1 MNIDER
7 YNSNFLYF
15 EEKDHRYT
23 DTMGNEYLSVTTF
36 IGKYHEKFDAAYW
49 ARRKAKEQG
58 KTEKQILKEWDRIRD
73 EACERGTNKHN
84 GIEDAIKDVSQFK
97 DAIKYL
103 TMVESGRC
111 VTVADIP
118 NLIPRPLDIERFKEA
133 TGNKYEEIYRVFD
146 YYTAR
151 GYTIYSEIALFLM
164 DYLIS
169 GTIDIL
175 CIRDT
180 DFVILDWKT
189 NRDGLKF
196 ESGYYKKD
204 KTTIPNLI
212 PKPLDVERF
221 KEATGNKYDEIY
233 RVFDYYTKAGYTIY
247 SEIALFLMDYLISG
261 TIDILCIRDN
271 DFVILDWKTNRDGL
285 KFESGYY
292 KKDKTTIPNQ
302 LTNEWVSTDKRMLPP
317 LSHMQDCNGNHYT
330 MQLSLYA
337 IGVEMILGIPCVGLG
352 LCHIGSAW
360 KLNAYGQPLRDKD
373 GYHIDPDKPDTVN
386 WYRIDYRRNEALAML
401 KDRYMNLKAE
411 NKNSNKQLSLDF

>member
-23 DTMGNEYLSVTTF
+23 DTLGNEYLSVTTL
-36 IGKYHEKFDAAYW
+36 IGKYHEKFDVKYW
-49 ARRKAKEQG
+49 ARIKAKEQG
-58 KTEKQILKEWDRIRD
+58 KTEKQILKEWDRIKN

-84 GIEDAIKDVSQFK
+84 GIE

-118 NLIPRPLDIERFKEA
+118 NLIPKPLDVERFKEA

-146 YYTAR
+146 FYIQR
-151 GYTIYSEIALFLM
+151 GYTIYSEIALFLI

-180 DFVILDWKT
+180 
-189 NRDGLKF
+189 
-196 ESGYYKKD
+196 
-204 KTTIPNLI
+204 
-212 PKPLDVERF
+212 
-221 KEATGNKYDEIY
+221 
-233 RVFDYYTKAGYTIY
+233 
-247 SEIALFLMDYLISG
+247 
-261 TIDILCIRDN
+261 

-317 LSHMQDCNGNHYT
+317 LGHMQDCNGNHYT

-360 KLNAYGQPLRDKD
+360 KLNKYGQPFRDVD
-373 GYHIDPDKPDTVN
+373 GYHVDPDKPDTVN

-401 KDRYMNLKAE
+401 KDRYMALKAE
-411 NKNSNKQLSLDF
+411 NNNIDKQLKLDFRE

>member
-1 MNIDER
+1 MNIDIR

-15 EEKDHRYT
+15 REDGHKYNDSL
-23 DTMGNEYLSVTTF
+23 GNEYLSVTTL
-36 IGKYHEKFDAAYW
+36 IHNYVNKFDEKYW
-49 ARRKAKEQG
+49 LRKKAKEQG
-58 KTEKQILKEWDRIRD
+58 VSEKEIKRQWDKIKD
-73 EACERGTNKHN
+73 ESCERGTNKHN

-118 NLIPRPLDIERFKEA
+118 NLIPKPLDVERFKEA

-146 YYTAR
+146 FYIQR

-204 KTTIPNLI
+204 KTTIPN
-212 PKPLDVERF
+212 
-221 KEATGNKYDEIY
+221 
-233 RVFDYYTKAGYTIY
+233 
-247 SEIALFLMDYLISG
+247 
-261 TIDILCIRDN
+261 
-271 DFVILDWKTNRDGL
+271 
-285 KFESGYY
+285 
-292 KKDKTTIPNQ
+292 Q

-317 LSHMQDCNGNHYT
+317 LGHMQDCNGNHYT

-337 IGVEMILGIPCVGLG
+337 IGVEMILGIPCTGLG

-360 KLNAYGQPLRDKD
+360 KLNRYGQPFRDVD
-373 GYHIDPDKPDTVN
+373 GYHVDPDKPDTVN
-386 WYRIDYRRNEALAML
+386 WYRINYRRNEALAIL
-401 KDRYMNLKAE
+401 KDRYMTLKAE
-411 NKNSNKQLSLDF
+411 NSNADKQLKLDFVE

>member
-23 DTMGNEYLSVTTF
+23 DTLGNEYLSVTTL
-36 IGKYHEKFDAAYW
+36 IGKYHEKFDVKYW
-49 ARRKAKEQG
+49 ARVKAKEQG
-58 KTEKQILKEWDRIRD
+58 KTEKQILKEWDKIKNA
-73 EACERGTNKHN
+73 ACERGTHKHN

-118 NLIPRPLDIERFKEA
+118 NLIPKPLDVERFKEA

-146 YYTAR
+146 FYIQR
-151 GYTIYSEIALFLM
+151 GYTIYSEIALFLI

-180 DFVILDWKT
+180 
-189 NRDGLKF
+189 
-196 ESGYYKKD
+196 
-204 KTTIPNLI
+204 
-212 PKPLDVERF
+212 
-221 KEATGNKYDEIY
+221 
-233 RVFDYYTKAGYTIY
+233 
-247 SEIALFLMDYLISG
+247 
-261 TIDILCIRDN
+261 

-352 LCHIGSAW
+352 LCHIGNAW
-360 KLNAYGQPLRDKD
+360 KLNKYGQPFRDNN
-373 GYHIDPDKPDTVN
+373 GYHIDPNKPDTVN
-386 WYRIDYRRNEALAML
+386 WYRINYRRNEALAML
-401 KDRYMNLKAE
+401 KDRYMALKAE
-411 NKNSNKQLSLDF
+411 KNNADKQLKLNFEE